1 MLGAIIGD
9 IVGSPYEFTF
19 HNIKTKDFPLFSER
33 SKFTDDSVMTVAVGL
48 GLIKGHGDPEATR
61 TALIDSMHDFG
72 NHYPFVGYG
81 QKFFL
86 WLFSK
91 NPKAF
96 NSCGNGSAMRVST
109 VGWAYDTLEEVEKYA
124 KISAEI
130 SHNHPEGIKGAQATA
145 SAIFLSRTG
154 ATLDDIRSHVCG
166 HYGYD
171 LSRTPE
177 EIRPGYHH
185 IETCQESVPEAIC
198 SFLASTSYEDTIRTA
213 VSLGG
218 DSDTIA
224 AIAGSIAE
232 AFYGGIPD
240 EIVSAAIN
248 IMREKDEKGL
258 LLQGIQTWQEWL
270 QGKSD
275 VNNQKTN

>member
-19 HNIKTKDFPLFSER
+19 RNIKTKDFPLFCER
-33 SKFTDDSVMTVAVGL
+33 SKFTDDTVMTVAVGL
-48 GLIKGHGDPEATR
+48 GIIKGYGRPELTR
-61 TALIDSMHDFG
+61 SALINNMCAFG
-72 NHYPFVGYG
+72 SQYPFVGYG
-81 QKFFL
+81 QKFFI

-91 NPKAF
+91 NHKPF
-96 NSCGNGSAMRVST
+96 NSYGNGAAMQVSS
-109 VGWAYDTLEEVEKYA
+109 VAWAYNSIEEVEKYA

-145 SAIFLSRTG
+145 SAIFLARYG
-154 ATLDDIRSHVCG
+154 ATKEDIRSHING
-166 HYGYD
+166 HFGYD

-177 EIRPGYHH
+177 EIRPNYYH

-198 SFLASTSYEDTIRTA
+198 AFLASTSYEDAIRTA

-240 EIVSAAIN
+240 DIKCAAMN
-248 IMREKDEKGL
+248 ILREKDEKGL
-258 LLQGIQTWQEWL
+258 LLSGITEWQEW
-270 QGKSD
+270 
-275 VNNQKTN
+275 QKKILSPMSENF

>member
-19 HNIKTKDFPLFSER
+19 QNIKTKDFPLFSER
-33 SKFTDDSVMTVAVGL
+33 SKFTDDTVMTIAVGL
-48 GLIKGHGDPEATR
+48 GIISGYGDPEATR
-61 TALIDSMHDFG
+61 TALIENMRELG
-72 NHYPFVGYG
+72 NNYPFVGYG

-91 NPKAF
+91 NPVPKAF
-96 NSCGNGSAMRVST
+96 NSCGNGAAMRVST
-109 VGWAYDTLEEVEKYA
+109 VGWAFDTMEEVEEYA
-124 KISAEI
+124 KVSAEI

-145 SAIFLSRTG
+145 SAIFLARTG
-154 ATLDDIRSHVCG
+154 ATMDDIRSHISG
-166 HYGYD
+166 RYGYD

-198 SFLASTSYEDTIRTA
+198 AFLVSNSYEDTIRTA

-240 EIVSAAIN
+240 EIKAEAMKIL
-248 IMREKDEKGL
+248 REKDEKGL
-258 LLQGIQTWQEWL
+258 LIQGIETWQRWL
-270 QGKSD
+270 AQLTQSIS
-275 VNNQKTN
+275 QE